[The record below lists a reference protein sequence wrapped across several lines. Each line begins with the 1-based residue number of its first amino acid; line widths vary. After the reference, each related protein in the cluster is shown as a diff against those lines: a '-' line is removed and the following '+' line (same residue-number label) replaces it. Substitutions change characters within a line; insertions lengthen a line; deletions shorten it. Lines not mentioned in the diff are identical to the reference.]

1 MSAHAGHP
9 ERQNATQIDYN
20 LVRAAFPAFL
30 VGGYFGVLLS
40 VSLGEL
46 ILAVLMMVTLVLL
59 SIQVLAKSIKLYK
72 KESAQLAARRDE
84 FVNADHVAEIGGI
97 EEM

>member
-1 MSAHAGHP
+1 M
-9 ERQNATQIDYN
+9 
-20 LVRAAFPAFL
+20 RAAFPAFL

-59 SIQVLAKSIKLYK
+59 SIQVLVKSIKLYK
-72 KESAQLAARRDE
+72 KESAQLAASKDE
-84 FVNADHVAEIGGI
+84 FENADLVGEIEGT